1 MLFNSIQ
8 FDCIVT
14 YMIYIGPLGKWEG
27 GDDRGI
33 SSDELSLQ
41 MCPVDGKDSNYTVEF
56 VI

>member
-1 MLFNSIQ
+1 
-8 FDCIVT
+8 
-14 YMIYIGPLGKWEG
+14 MIYIGPLGKWEG